1 MSCEGRRG
9 GVEIYEQRSSV
20 EENGSIDQ
28 NLLIDPKLLFIGNK
42 IGEGAHGEVYKGR
55 LVLLMKAEL
64 FFFFIFFI

>member
-1 MSCEGRRG
+1 MSCERRRG
-9 GVEIYEQRSSV
+9 GVEIYEQRTSV

-55 LVLLMKAEL
+55 LV
-64 FFFFIFFI
+64 

>member
-1 MSCEGRRG
+1 M
-9 GVEIYEQRSSV
+9 EIDEQRTSV

-55 LVLLMKAEL
+55 LVLLMTAETL
-64 FFFFIFFI
+64 FFFFKFL

>member
-1 MSCEGRRG
+1 M
-9 GVEIYEQRSSV
+9 EIDEQRTSV

-55 LVLLMKAEL
+55 LVLLMTAET
-64 FFFFIFFI
+64 